1 MTDWSQ
7 YLIAVVLVLIRI
19 SGLMIFA
26 PIFSSQTIPPQVKV
40 GFTVALTALL
50 APIAALHGGGHL
62 VLGFPAV
69 AGELSVGLI
78 FGLSLKLLTEMLNMA
93 GTLLGFQMSFSLV
106 NVLDPNSTV
115 ETPVLSQ
122 LLSLVG
128 MLVLFAAGLDRTML
142 SALLR
147 TFVVVPA
154 GMAVV
159 PGHTGAILLSMMGGV
174 FLSAV
179 QLAAPV
185 IAATV
190 MVDVTSALMGRL
202 APQLPVLFVGL
213 PVKSLVGYGVLIGAL
228 GIWPRYIEARF
239 DALLNAAMQMVM
251 AAGTHS

>member
-1 MTDWSQ
+1 MNDWNQ
-7 YLIAVVLVLIRI
+7 YLIAVVLVLIRL
-19 SGLMIFA
+19 SGLMVFA
-26 PIFSSQTIPPQVKV
+26 PIFSSLAIPAQVKI
-40 GFTVALTALL
+40 GFTLALTALL
-50 APIAALHGGGHL
+50 APIAELHSAHL
-62 VLGFPAV
+62 VLSFAAV
-69 AGELSVGLI
+69 AGELGVSLI
-78 FGLSLKLLTEMLNMA
+78 FGLSLKLLTEMIGMA
-93 GTLLGFQMSFSLV
+93 GVLLGFQMSFSLV
-106 NVLDPNSTV
+106 NVLDPNSPV

-122 LLSLVG
+122 MLSLLVL
-128 MLVLFAAGLDRTML
+128 LVLFAAGLDRTLL

-147 TFVVVPA
+147 TFVVVPV

-159 PGHTGAILLSMMGGV
+159 PGRTGVMLLSMMGGV

-179 QLAAPV
+179 QLAATV

-239 DALLNAAMQMVM
+239 DALLNAAMQMVL
-251 AAGTHS
+251 ASGAQH

>member
-1 MTDWSQ
+1 MTGWSQ
-7 YLIAVVLVLIRI
+7 YWIAVVLVLIRF
-19 SGLMIFA
+19 SGLMVFA
-26 PIFSSQTIPPQVKV
+26 PIFSSQAIPPQVKV
-40 GFTVALTALL
+40 GFTLALTALV
-50 APIAALHGGGHL
+50 APIAALHRAHL
-62 VLGFPAV
+62 VLSFPAV
-69 AGELSVGLI
+69 AGELGVSLI

-93 GTLLGFQMSFSLV
+93 GTLLGFQLSFSLV

-122 LLSLVG
+122 MLSLVG

-142 SALLR
+142 SALMH
-147 TFVVVPA
+147 TFVVVPV

-159 PGHTGAILLSMMGGV
+159 PGRTSAILLSMMGGV

-185 IAATV
+185 IAATM

-239 DALLNAAMQMVM
+239 DALLNAAMQMIA
-251 AAGTHS
+251 AAGVQH

>member
-19 SGLMIFA
+19 SGLMVFA
-26 PIFSSQTIPPQVKV
+26 PIFSSLAIPPQVKI
-40 GFTVALTALL
+40 GFTIALTALL
-50 APIAALHGGGHL
+50 APIATLHGGGHL
-62 VLGFPAV
+62 ALGFPAV
-69 AGELSVGLI
+69 AGELGVGLI
-78 FGLSLKLLTEMLNMA
+78 FGISLRLLNEMIGMA
-93 GTLLGFQMSFSLV
+93 GVLLGFQMSFSLV
-106 NVLDPNSTV
+106 NVLDPNSPV

-122 LLSLVG
+122 MLSLIG
-128 MLVLFAAGLDRTML
+128 LLILFADGLDRTML

-159 PGHTGAILLSMMGGV
+159 PGRTGAILLSMMGGV

-251 AAGTHS
+251 AAGTHH